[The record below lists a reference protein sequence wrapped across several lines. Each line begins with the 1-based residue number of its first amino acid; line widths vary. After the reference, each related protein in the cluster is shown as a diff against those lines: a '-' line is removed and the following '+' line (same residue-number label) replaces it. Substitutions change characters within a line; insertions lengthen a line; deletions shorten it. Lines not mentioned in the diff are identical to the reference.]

1 MRIAVVRCYVM
12 KRLPRTLILILTIVS
27 SGPYILAQEAISTMD
42 FVQILDG
49 RKNETLFYYENNWK
63 VHREKALAKG
73 YIKSYQ
79 LLEAARG
86 DGPAFDIVL
95 ITTYAN
101 QEQYNKREENFGLL
115 IEAHGERKL
124 LNDLQP
130 SEFRSIIFSRDP
142 AIELVGGG

>member
-1 MRIAVVRCYVM
+1 MSSEVMRCYVM
-12 KRLPRTLILILTIVS
+12 KRILNILILILAMLSVYPS
-27 SGPYILAQEAISTMD
+27 ASVQEAITTMD
-42 FVQILDG
+42 FVQILEG
-49 RKNETLFYYENNWK
+49 RKSETLFYYENNWK

-79 LLEAARG
+79 LLEAAQG

-101 QEQYNKREENFGLL
+101 REQYNNREENFGLL

-124 LNDLQP
+124 LNGLQP
-130 SEFRSIIFSRDP
+130 SEFRNIIFSRDP
-142 AIELVGGG
+142 AIELAGGG